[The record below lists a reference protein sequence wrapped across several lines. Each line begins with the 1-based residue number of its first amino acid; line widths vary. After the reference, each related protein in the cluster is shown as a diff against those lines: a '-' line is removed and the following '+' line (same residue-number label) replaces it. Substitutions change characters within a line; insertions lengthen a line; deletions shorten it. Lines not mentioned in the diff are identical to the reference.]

1 MDIKT
6 MTKKA
11 IRNWDICSVTKRL
24 ETKRKRKEE
33 IDITFDRNGLV
44 KSWRKK

>member
-11 IRNWDICSVTKRL
+11 IRNWDINSALKRL
-24 ETKRKRKEE
+24 ETKRKRKE
-33 IDITFDRNGLV
+33 IIIITFDRNG
-44 KSWRKK
+44 KARRKK